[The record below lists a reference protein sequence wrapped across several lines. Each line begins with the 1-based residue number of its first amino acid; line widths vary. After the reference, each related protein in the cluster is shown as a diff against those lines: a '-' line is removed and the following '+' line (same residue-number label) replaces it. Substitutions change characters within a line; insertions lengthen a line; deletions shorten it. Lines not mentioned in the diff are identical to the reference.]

1 MNIKKFTRK
10 TSDLLSVLGNDF
22 RIQLLYAIGDGEV
35 CVCHLEEILQKRQ
48 PYISQHLS
56 VLRDEK
62 VLKTRREGRF
72 IFYRITDP
80 AVFDLL
86 QLAAELQGIPIEKF
100 PEIATPQQRTGCPC
114 PACED
119 ENTLNTEAS
128 AKKIKELS

>member
-1 MNIKKFTRK
+1 MNIKRYTRK

-22 RIQLLYAIGDGEV
+22 RIRLLFAIGEGEV

-62 VLKTRREGRF
+62 VLKTRREGRY
-72 IFYRITDP
+72 IFYRIVDL

-86 QLAAELQGIPIEKF
+86 QIAAELQGVPMGDF
-100 PEIATPQQRTGCPC
+100 PEVTTPQPRPGCPC
-114 PACED
+114 PACDQGAVPSLESSPLM
-119 ENTLNTEAS
+119 N
-128 AKKIKELS
+128 KELS

>member
-1 MNIKKFTRK
+1 MNIKNFTHK

-22 RIQLLYAIGDGEV
+22 RIRLLYTIGDGEV
-35 CVCHLEEILQKRQ
+35 CVCHLEEMLQKRQ

-80 AVFDLL
+80 AVFDLV
-86 QLAAELQGIPIEKF
+86 QIAAKLQGIPIEKF
-100 PEIATPQQRTGCPC
+100 PEIKTPQQRANCPC

-119 ENTLNTEAS
+119 ESKLNTEVS
-128 AKKIKELS
+128 PKKIKELS

>member
-1 MNIKKFTRK
+1 MNIKKFARK
-10 TSDLLSVLGNDF
+10 TSDLFSVLGNDF
-22 RIQLLYAIGDGEV
+22 RIRLLYAIGDGEV
-35 CVCHLEEILQKRQ
+35 CVCHLEEMLQKRQ

-86 QLAAELQGIPIEKF
+86 QIAAELQGVPEDKF
-100 PEIATPQQRTGCPC
+100 PEITTPQQRAGCPC

-119 ENTLNTEAS
+119 ETTLNTEAS
-128 AKKIKELS
+128 PKKIKEIS